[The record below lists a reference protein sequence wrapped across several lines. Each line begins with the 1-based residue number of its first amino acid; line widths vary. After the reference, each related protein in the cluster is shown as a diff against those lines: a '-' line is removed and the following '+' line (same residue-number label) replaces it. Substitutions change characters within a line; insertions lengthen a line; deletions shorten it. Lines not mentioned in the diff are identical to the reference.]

1 MNRKFEVLAPAGSLE
16 TFYAVIEA
24 GADAVYVGGTQFG
37 ARAYADNFDKEQ
49 LLEAL
54 DYAHIRNR
62 KVYLTVNTLLKNSE
76 IEQLYDYL
84 LPYYEHGLDA
94 VIVQDFG
101 VFSFVSREFPLLP
114 IHTSTQMTVAGAS
127 GAALMKEAGAKRIVC
142 AREMSLSEIAGIHT
156 QVNIEL
162 EAFVHGALCYCY
174 SGMCLMS
181 SMLGGRSGNRGKCA
195 QPCRLPYTVCD
206 ENCKPLQPET
216 HILSPKDLCAI
227 QLLPQLYEAGVYSLK
242 IEGRMKQAQYAAG
255 VTAIYRKYASLAEE
269 ESPYLVSEE
278 DYQTLLGLGN
288 RSGFTSGYFQ
298 QYNGMDMITFQK
310 PSHTK
315 TDFVQTLPPS
325 KGKEAAAGELV
336 LKKGRPAML
345 TICCQGHTVAV
356 SGKEALP
363 AQNRP
368 LCYEEV
374 QNRMRKTNDT
384 PFYFQTLTIDMEPDV
399 FLPNSALNQLRRD
412 ALLQIQEAIL
422 RPYRRKCPDAS
433 ELKASQVFDSPL
445 SAPESGFCS
454 DVSRQKAE
462 ERIEWIAATEN
473 RALLPVLCNTSYLT
487 AIYLDCRAY
496 HREQLIS
503 ELKEDIRQIH
513 SSKKRAYFML
523 PVIFR
528 DKTADFYQGLSQ
540 KLKETQID
548 GFVVRSYDALQ
559 FLRNN
564 YPEYPFVLDHNMYT
578 LNDSSVKAFY
588 KYRPERDTLPLE
600 LNRKELFQRMHLSS
614 EWIIYGFLPLMVSAQ
629 CICKNTKGCR
639 HKPELMYLK
648 DRYGKT
654 FPVKNNCQ
662 ECDNVIYNSLPI
674 MLFPFLPDGKRMG
687 IKAFRLSFTIESP
700 QQTKEIL
707 SLLAEYLAGN
717 QTALPAKWQENHT
730 NGHYKRGVE

>member
-1 MNRKFEVLAPAGSLE
+1 MKRKFEVLAPAGSLE

-24 GADAVYVGGTQFG
+24 GADAVYVGGTLFG
-37 ARAYADNFDKEQ
+37 ARAYADNFNKEQ

-76 IEQLYDYL
+76 TGQLYEYL

-101 VFSFVSREFPLLP
+101 VFSFISKEFPLLP
-114 IHTSTQMTVAGAS
+114 IHTSTQMTITSAS

-142 AREMSLSEIAGIHT
+142 AREMSLSEIARIHT
-156 QVNIEL
+156 QVDIEL

-206 ENCKPLQPET
+206 ENCKPLLAET

-227 QLLPQLYEAGVYSLK
+227 HILPQLYEAGVYSLK

-269 ESPYLVSEE
+269 ENPYRVSEE

-288 RSGFTSGYFQ
+288 RSGFTDGYFQ
-298 QYNGMDMITFQK
+298 QYNGKDMITFKK

-325 KGKEAAAGELV
+325 KGKEAITGELV
-336 LKKGRPAML
+336 LKKGKPAKL
-345 TICCQGHTVAV
+345 NICWQDHIVAIE
-356 SGKEALP
+356 GQEALP

-374 QNRMRKTNDT
+374 QNRMHKTNDT
-384 PFYFQTLTIDMEPDV
+384 PFYFHTLSIDMEPDV

-412 ALLQIQEAIL
+412 ALLQMQEVIL
-422 RPYRRKCPDAS
+422 RPYRRKRPDAPETKS
-433 ELKASQVFDSPL
+433 GQDFDCSL
-445 SAPESGFCS
+445 SAPEPDLFS
-454 DVSRQKAE
+454 DVFGRKAKE
-462 ERIEWIAATEN
+462 CIEWIAATEN
-473 RALLPVLCNTSYLT
+473 RTLLPVLCNTSYLT
-487 AIYLDCRAY
+487 VIYLDSRAY
-496 HREQLIS
+496 HKEQLIS

-513 SSKKRAYFML
+513 SSAKRAYFML

-528 DKTADFYQGLSQ
+528 DKTSDFYQGLCQ
-540 KLKETQID
+540 KLKETQLD
-548 GFVVRSYDALQ
+548 GFVIRSYDALQ
-559 FLRNN
+559 FLQKN
-564 YPEYPFVLDHNMYT
+564 YPEYPFVLDYNMYT
-578 LNDSSVKAFY
+578 LNDLSVRAFY
-588 KYRPERDTLPLE
+588 RYHPKRDTLPLE

-614 EWIIYGFLPLMVSAQ
+614 EWIVYGFIPLMVSAQ
-629 CICKNTKGCR
+629 CICQNTKGCR
-639 HKPELMYLK
+639 QKPELMYLK

-654 FPVKNNCQ
+654 FPVKNDCQ
-662 ECDNVIYNSLPI
+662 ECYNVIYNSLPI
-674 MLFPFLPDGKRMG
+674 MLFPFISDGKRMG
-687 IKAFRLSFTIESP
+687 IKAFRLSFTIESL

-707 SLLAEYLAGN
+707 SLLAEFLAGK